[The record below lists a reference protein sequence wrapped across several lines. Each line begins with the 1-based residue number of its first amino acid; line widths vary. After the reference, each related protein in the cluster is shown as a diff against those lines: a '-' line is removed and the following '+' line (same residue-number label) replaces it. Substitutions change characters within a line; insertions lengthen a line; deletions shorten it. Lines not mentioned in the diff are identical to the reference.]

1 MAGYLVTGAAGFIGS
16 HVAEALIGR
25 GDHVAVL
32 DNFDPYYPRELK
44 ARNLEALL
52 SSDLCSFVEGDI
64 RDAERVHSLFED
76 LRPQTVIHLAA
87 KAGVRPSLEA
97 PVEYMDVNVRGTVQ
111 LLECAR
117 QHGVR
122 KFVFASSSSVYGST
136 NRVPFSE
143 AEPVST
149 PLSPYAA
156 SKIAGEACCHCY
168 HRIYGIPIISL
179 RFFTVYGPRQR
190 PDLAINKFVR
200 LIAEGKPIP
209 MFGDGS
215 SERDYTFI
223 SDVVR
228 AVLLA
233 ADSDLEY
240 EVMNIGGSS
249 PISLRGLIETLE
261 QVMGRRAVIEQLPSQ
276 PGDMPRT
283 FADVSRAERLLG
295 WAPSVPLP
303 DGLRRFVEWH
313 QETTSV

>member
-1 MAGYLVTGAAGFIGS
+1 MAGYLVTGGAGFIGS
-16 HVAEALIGR
+16 HVAEALIAR
-25 GDHVAVL
+25 GDRVVIL

-44 ARNLEALL
+44 ERNLQALP

-64 RDAERVHSLFED
+64 RDAERVSSLLDD
-76 LRPQTVIHLAA
+76 LRPEVVIHLAA
-87 KAGVRPSLEA
+87 KAGVRPSLET
-97 PVEYMDVNVRGTVQ
+97 PVEYMDANVRGTVQ

-136 NRVPFSE
+136 NKVPFSE

-156 SKIAGEACCHCY
+156 SKIAGEACCHSY
-168 HRIYGIPIISL
+168 HHIYGIPIISL

-200 LIAEGKPIP
+200 LIREGKPIP

-233 ADSDLEY
+233 ADY
-240 EVMNIGGSS
+240 ELQYDVINIGGSS

-261 QVMGRRAVIEQLPSQ
+261 QVMGRRAAIEQLPAQ

-283 FADVSRAERLLG
+283 FADISRARDVLG
-295 WAPSVPLP
+295 WAPSVPLV
-303 DGLRRFVEWH
+303 DGLRRFVEWYRG
-313 QETTSV
+313 TRTF